1 MSMPIIMLFV
11 VMAICFII
19 RMPVSFSMLAASITY
34 FLLAAPDKLG
44 QVFTV
49 ITGNMF
55 ANYTMLA
62 APLFIFMA
70 NVLNEGEVT
79 DKLFSFC
86 NGLLGRLK
94 GGTAQ
99 VNVFISLIFSGMT
112 GSAIADASGIG
123 LMEIDQMKKEGYDAE
138 FSCAITAASATVGP
152 IFPPSIPM
160 VIYAMLSGASIGKLF
175 MGGMVPG
182 VLLAILL
189 MIYVAF
195 ISHKRNYPAG
205 VVMSKREFLKA
216 TLQALPAL
224 FTVVILLGGI
234 YSGICTPTEAGAVGG
249 IYSGICTPT
258 EAGAVASAYALIIS
272 ALIYKTLGWKKL
284 WGIIKKS
291 AANTATL
298 ALLCG
303 TSMLFSYIISLEQ
316 VPRVVASLV
325 MGITDNKYIFLFIV
339 NIVFLLLGCV
349 LDVSTIQLVF
359 VPMVLPLVQAM
370 GIDLVHFG
378 VVICLNMMIG
388 LSTPPFGMLLFIV
401 SGLGKTKIKGV
412 IREILPMVLIMI
424 GLLFLV
430 TYVPDIIMFIPNNF
444 M

>member
-1 MSMPIIMLFV
+1 MNTAVIVLFA
-11 VMAICFII
+11 VMAVCFII
-19 RMPVSFSMLAASITY
+19 RMPVSLSMLAASIVY
-34 FLLAAPDKLG
+34 FLVAGPDNLG
-44 QVFTV
+44 QVFSV

-55 ANYTMLA
+55 SNYTMLA

-79 DKLFSFC
+79 DKIFAFC

-123 LMEIDQMKKEGYDAE
+123 LMEIEQMKKEGYDPE

-160 VIYAMLSGASIGKLF
+160 VIYAMLSGASVGKLF

-182 VLLAILL
+182 ILL
-189 MIYVAF
+189 SILFMVYVAF
-195 ISHKRNYPAG
+195 VSHKRNYPAG
-205 VVMSKREFLKA
+205 VKMTLKQFGRA
-216 TLQALPAL
+216 TLVAAPAL
-224 FTVVILLGGI
+224 FTVILLLGGI
-234 YSGICTPTEAGAVGG
+234 YSGV
-249 IYSGICTPT
+249 CTPT
-258 EAGAVASAYALIIS
+258 EAGAVASAYALLIS
-272 ALIYKTLGWKKL
+272 AFVYRTLGWKKL
-284 WGIIKKS
+284 IRIIKKS

-316 VPRVVASLV
+316 VPNAVATLFT
-325 MGITDNKYIFLFIV
+325 GLTDNKYIFLLVV
-339 NIVFLLLGCV
+339 NIIFLLLGCV

-359 VPMVLPLVQAM
+359 VPMVLPLVNAF

-401 SGLGKTKIKGV
+401 AGLGKTKIQGV
-412 IREILPMVLIMI
+412 IREIIPLVLIMI
-424 GLLFLV
+424 ALLFLV
-430 TYVPDIIMFIPNNF
+430 TYVPDIILYIPNHF

>member
-1 MSMPIIMLFV
+1 MNTAVIVLFA
-11 VMAICFII
+11 VMAVCFII
-19 RMPVSFSMLAASITY
+19 RMPVSLSMLAASIVY
-34 FLLAAPDKLG
+34 FLIAAPDNLG
-44 QVFTV
+44 QVFSV

-55 ANYTMLA
+55 SNYTMLA

-79 DKLFSFC
+79 DKIFSFC

-123 LMEIDQMKKEGYDAE
+123 LMEIEQMKKEGYDPE

-160 VIYAMLSGASIGKLF
+160 VIYAMLSGASVGKLF

-182 VLLAILL
+182 ALLAVLL

-205 VVMSKREFLKA
+205 VKMSLKQFGRA
-216 TLQALPAL
+216 TLIATPAL
-224 FTVVILLGGI
+224 LTVLLLLGGI
-234 YSGICTPTEAGAVGG
+234 YSGV
-249 IYSGICTPT
+249 CTPT
-258 EAGAVASAYALIIS
+258 EAGAVASAYALMIS
-272 ALIYKTLGWKKL
+272 AFIYRTLGWKKL
-284 WGIIKKS
+284 FHIIKKS

-316 VPRVVASLV
+316 VPNAVAAIFTGL
-325 MGITDNKYIFLFIV
+325 TDNKYIFLLVV

-359 VPMVLPLVQAM
+359 VPMVLPLVNAF

-401 SGLGKTKIKGV
+401 SGLGKTKIQGV
-412 IREILPMVLIMI
+412 IREIIPMVLIMI

-430 TYVPDIIMFIPNNF
+430 TYVPDIIMYIPNHF

>member
-1 MSMPIIMLFV
+1 MSHAIIILFIV
-11 VMAICFII
+11 LAICFIL
-19 RMPVSFSMLAASITY
+19 RMPISFSMLAASITY
-34 FLLAAPDKLG
+34 FLVSDISKLG

-55 ANYTMLA
+55 SNYTMLA

-79 DKLFSFC
+79 DKMFAFC

-123 LMEIDQMKKEGYDAE
+123 LMEIEQMKKEGYDGE

-160 VIYAMLSGASIGKLF
+160 VIYAMLSGASIGMLF
-175 MGGMVPG
+175 MGGMIPG

-189 MIYVAF
+189 MVYVGF
-195 ISHKRNYPAG
+195 ISYKRDYPAG
-205 VVMSKREFLKA
+205 VVMTKKQFLKA
-216 TLQALPAL
+216 TIQALPAL
-224 FTVVILLGGI
+224 LTVLILLGGI
-234 YSGICTPTEAGAVGG
+234 YSGV
-249 IYSGICTPT
+249 CTPT
-258 EAGAVASAYALIIS
+258 EAGAVASAYALLIS
-272 ALIYKTLGWKKL
+272 ALIYRTLGFKKL
-284 WGIIKKS
+284 WTIIKKS

-316 VPRVVASLV
+316 VPADVAKVV
-325 MGITDNKYIFLFIV
+325 MGITDNKYIFLLVV

-359 VPMVLPLVQAM
+359 VPMVLPLVKAF

-401 SGLGKTKIKGV
+401 SGLGKTRISGV
-412 IREILPMVLIMI
+412 IREIIPMVVIMI
-424 GLLFLV
+424 GLLFLC

>member
-234 YSGICTPTEAGAVGG
+234 YSGICTPTEAGAV
-249 IYSGICTPT
+249 
-258 EAGAVASAYALIIS
+258 ASAYALIIS

-325 MGITDNKYIFLFIV
+325 MGITDNRY
-339 NIVFLLLGCV
+339 VFLLICNIMFLILGMIF
-349 LDVSTIQLVF
+349 DNNTITLVF
-359 VPMVLPLVQAM
+359 ISMIYPLVQGF
-370 GIDLVHFG
+370 GIDPVHFG
-378 VVICLNMMIG
+378 VMFVINMMIG
-388 LSTPPFGMLLFIV
+388 MVTPPYGPLLFVTSAI
-401 SGLGKTKIKGV
+401 SETPLKDIIK
-412 IREILPMVLIMI
+412 EILPMIAVMIAFLLVITYIPDVVLVLPKI
-424 GLLFLV
+424 FLN
-430 TYVPDIIMFIPNNF
+430 Y
-444 M
+444 

>member
-1 MSMPIIMLFV
+1 
-11 VMAICFII
+11 
-19 RMPVSFSMLAASITY
+19 
-34 FLLAAPDKLG
+34 
-44 QVFTV
+44 
-49 ITGNMF
+49 
-55 ANYTMLA
+55 
-62 APLFIFMA
+62 
-70 NVLNEGEVT
+70 
-79 DKLFSFC
+79 
-86 NGLLGRLK
+86 
-94 GGTAQ
+94 
-99 VNVFISLIFSGMT
+99 
-112 GSAIADASGIG
+112 
-123 LMEIDQMKKEGYDAE
+123 
-138 FSCAITAASATVGP
+138 
-152 IFPPSIPM
+152 
-160 VIYAMLSGASIGKLF
+160 MLSGASIGKLF

-216 TLQALPAL
+216 TVQALPAL
-224 FTVVILLGGI
+224 FTVVILL
-234 YSGICTPTEAGAVGG
+234 GG

>member
-1 MSMPIIMLFV
+1 MNVVVLLFV
-11 VMAICFII
+11 VLALCFII
-19 RMPVSFSMLAASITY
+19 RMPVSFAMLIASISY
-34 FLLAAPDKLG
+34 FIFSG
-44 QVFTV
+44 RNMQQVFTV

-55 ANYTMLA
+55 SNYTMLA

-70 NVLNEGEVT
+70 NVMNEGEIT
-79 DKLFSFC
+79 DKLFKFC
-86 NGLLGRLK
+86 NGLFGRLR

-99 VNVFISLIFSGMT
+99 VNVAASLIFSGMT

-123 LMEIDQMKKEGYDAE
+123 LMEIEQMKKEGYDAE

-182 VLLAILL
+182 ILLSFLLA
-189 MIYVAF
+189 IYVAF
-195 ISHKRNYPAG
+195 ISIKRKYPRG
-205 VVMSKREFLKA
+205 EQM
-216 TLQALPAL
+216 ALRQFARVTVGAFPAL
-224 FTVVILLGGI
+224 FTVILLLGGI
-234 YSGICTPTEAGAVGG
+234 YLGVVTPTEAGALASTYAILISLV
-249 IYSGICTPT
+249 IYRN
-258 EAGAVASAYALIIS
+258 
-272 ALIYKTLGWKKL
+272 LGPKKL
-284 WGIIKKS
+284 WKIIKKS
-291 AANTATL
+291 ATNTATL
-298 ALLCG
+298 ALLAG

-316 VPRVVASLV
+316 VPRVIAQIVL
-325 MGITDNKYIFLFIV
+325 GLTENKYIFLFIV

-359 VPMVLPLVQAM
+359 VPMVLPLVKAFN
-370 GIDLVHFG
+370 IDLVHFG

-401 SGLGKTKIKGV
+401 TGLGKAKIVGV
-412 IREILPMVLIMI
+412 IREILPMVIVMI
-424 GLLFLV
+424 ALLFAI
-430 TYVPDIIMFIPNNF
+430 TYIPEIVMWAPNNL